1 MNSYSGSRRPLR
13 RAKAARG
20 SVAAIVALAALIN
33 GSLVRPAFAQGS
45 DPATARA
52 LFAEGRKLMAEKKYE
67 DACPKFE
74 ESLRLDHGMGT
85 QFNLAFCWEQQG
97 RTASAW
103 ATFLDVA
110 AAARA
115 AGQSEREAAARDRA
129 SALEP
134 KLSRLTI
141 KVPAPVEGLE
151 ITRDD
156 VAVGRAAWG
165 SAVPVDPGTHTL
177 EASAP
182 GKKPWQQQVSVA
194 GGSRVSVDVPQLAD
208 APVAVAAAPP
218 EPEPVRSR
226 RDESLRDSEPMSDE
240 GVSGARVAA
249 WVFGGVGVV
258 GLGVGTYFAL
268 SFLSNRSEYN
278 KRCVIQENC
287 EDTTMGV
294 MPPRE
299 LVEFYDYKDKALS
312 ARTGAYVSFGI
323 AGAALMTSTILFITS
338 GQNSNRGDISV
349 APLMGSDDG
358 WGAALSGSF

>member
-1 MNSYSGSRRPLR
+1 M
-13 RAKAARG
+13 
-20 SVAAIVALAALIN
+20 VALAALIN

-115 AGQSEREAAARDRA
+115 AGQSEPEAAARDRA

-141 KVPAPVEGLE
+141 KVPAPVESLE
-151 ITRDD
+151 VTRDE

-177 EASAP
+177 KASAP

-194 GGSRVSVDVPQLAD
+194 GGSRVSVDVPKLDD
-208 APVAVAAAPP
+208 APVAVAAAVT

-226 RDESLRDSEPMSDE
+226 SDEPARDMETLRDE
-240 GVSGARVAA
+240 GVNGTRVAA
-249 WVFGGVGVV
+249 WVIGGVGVV
-258 GLGVGTYFAL
+258 GLGLGTFFAL
-268 SFLSNRSEYN
+268 KFQSERDKYDGL
-278 KRCVIQENC
+278 CVVETNC
-287 EDTTMGV
+287 PEPGPGEAPT
-294 MPPRE
+294 PER
-299 LVEFYDYKDKALS
+299 VEFFERKDNALA
-312 ARTGAYVSFGI
+312 ARTGAYVSFGV
-323 AGAALMTSTILFITS
+323 AGAALVTSTILFITS
-338 GQNSNRGDISV
+338 GQNRDRGDISV
-349 APLMGSDDG
+349 APLLGSDDG

>member
-1 MNSYSGSRRPLR
+1 M
-13 RAKAARG
+13 
-20 SVAAIVALAALIN
+20 
-33 GSLVRPAFAQGS
+33 VRPAFAQGS

-52 LFAEGRKLMAEKKYE
+52 LFAEGRKLMGEKKYE

-85 QFNLAFCWEQQG
+85 QFNLAFCWEQLG

-151 ITRDD
+151 LTRDD

-177 EASAP
+177 KASAP

-194 GGSRVSVDVPQLAD
+194 GGGARVSVDVPKLDD
-208 APVAVAAAPP
+208 APVAVAAVTT
-218 EPEPVRSR
+218 EPEPMRSR
-226 RDESLRDSEPMSDE
+226 NDESLRDSEPMRDD
-240 GVSGARVAA
+240 GVNGTRVAA
-249 WVFGGVGVV
+249 WVLGGVGVV
-258 GLGVGTYFAL
+258 GVGVGTFFGL
-268 SFLSNRSEYN
+268 KFLSEREKYN
-278 KRCVIQENC
+278 KLCLTDEACPRPAEG
-287 EDTTMGV
+287 E
-294 MPPRE
+294 MPNAE
-299 LVEFYDYKDKALS
+299 TLEFYERKDNSIA
-312 ARTGAYVSFGI
+312 ARTGAYVSFGV
-323 AGAALMTSTILFITS
+323 AGAALVTSTILFITS
-338 GQNSNRGDISV
+338 GQNDGRGDISF

-358 WGAALSGSF
+358 WGAALTGSF